1 MNLGQEIPNEN
12 FTQKDLMLHLLQVS
26 QHTVTREDIKEDI
39 AKVEVRF
46 DKVDKKIEN
55 LATKEELTKV
65 ETSLTDKFDKMDLRF
80 DKMDKKIEN
89 LATKEELTKVESS
102 LKADISKVE
111 TSLKVDNVTLMKRM
125 DRFIFWSLGLT
136 ITSTFLILTLMYK
149 MMPN

>member
-39 AKVEVRF
+39 AKVEIRF
-46 DKVDKKIEN
+46 DKVDKIIKS

-65 ETSLTDKFDKMDLRF
+65 ETSL
-80 DKMDKKIEN
+80 
-89 LATKEELTKVESS
+89 
-102 LKADISKVE
+102 KADILKVEDKIDKVE
-111 TSLKVDNVTLMKRM
+111 TSLKIDNLNLGKRM
-125 DRFIFWSLGLT
+125 DRFMFWSLSLT

>member
-39 AKVEVRF
+39 AKVEIRF
-46 DKVDKKIEN
+46 DKVDKIIKS

-65 ETSLTDKFDKMDLRF
+65 ETSL
-80 DKMDKKIEN
+80 
-89 LATKEELTKVESS
+89 
-102 LKADISKVE
+102 KADILKVE
-111 TSLKVDNVTLMKRM
+111 TSLKADNLNLGKSM
-125 DRFIFWSLGLT
+125 DRFMFWSLSLT